1 MTSSFGIDN
10 LGTNPLTTHM
20 KIKTAIHE
28 LMFPVLFACFAG
40 CTSDKPATLQAEA
53 RISKS
58 QAQTIALAQVPNGVV
73 KTSELEKEKGR
84 LIWSFDITTPDS
96 TDITEVNV
104 DAKSGAVIAATKENP
119 EQEKN
124 EKDSPR
130 R

>member
-1 MTSSFGIDN
+1 MTSPFGIHN
-10 LGTNPLTTHM
+10 LRTNSLATDM
-20 KIKTAIHE
+20 KTKTAIHH
-28 LMFPVLFACFAG
+28 LMLLVLVACFPG
-40 CTSDKPATLQAEA
+40 CTSDKQATRQAEA
-53 RISKS
+53 RISKT
-58 QAQTIALAQVPNGVV
+58 QAQTIALARVPNGAV

-104 DAKSGAVIAATKENP
+104 DAKSGAVIAVTKENP

-124 EKDSPR
+124 ENHSPR